1 MRGGETALAGNP
13 AERKE
18 PFMTGTSDKPTRCHR
33 RGRLFLGIFAVA
45 VLATAGL
52 AWAGTRAAS
61 SWCEGSGGHFGPRF
75 ARLHVDF
82 AVDRALRAAQAS
94 PQQREQVEAI
104 VDRAFADHAKFRE
117 QHRDLHTEAVA
128 VLTAPTVDRARLEAL
143 RAKHMA
149 IAEDG
154 SRHLTAVLAEIADVL
169 TPEQRQR
176 LAAHAQQMFE

>member
-1 MRGGETALAGNP
+1 
-13 AERKE
+13 
-18 PFMTGTSDKPTRCHR
+18 MTQTSDKPARCHR
-33 RGRLFLGIFAVA
+33 RGRLFLGILAGL
-45 VLATAGL
+45 VLTGAGL
-52 AWAGTRAAS
+52 AWAGPRAAS
-61 SWCEGSGGHFGPRF
+61 SWCEGGGHFGARF
-75 ARLHVDF
+75 TRLHVDF

-117 QHRDLHTEAVA
+117 QHRDLHTEAVE